1 MQKPLLLLLLSLG
14 FISGLISGLL
24 ISLFTMSLLSFG
36 AGLTLWVTLICVY
49 IWGTRND
56 KDGFYRLFKDTHQS
70 NLDDIERQEL
80 EEQEAEVIQ

>member
-1 MQKPLLLLLLSLG
+1 MKKLLIFLLLSLG
-14 FISGLISGLL
+14 FISGLL
-24 ISLFTMSLLSFG
+24 ISSFAVSLLSFG

-56 KDGFYRLFKDTHQS
+56 KDGFYRLFKDIHQS
-70 NLDDIERQEL
+70 NLDDIERQQL